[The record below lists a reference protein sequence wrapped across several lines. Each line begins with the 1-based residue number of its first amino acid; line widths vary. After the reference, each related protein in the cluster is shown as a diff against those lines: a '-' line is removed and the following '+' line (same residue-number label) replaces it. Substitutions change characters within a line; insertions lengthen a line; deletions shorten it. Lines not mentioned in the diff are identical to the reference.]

1 MTQAQAIGPQR
12 WASRFQKALAYYL
25 RAGEPGVARRIDQM
39 CAATGLDRSRVYAW
53 RSGRSLPNA
62 YAIALMAEWFG
73 AMYPDFTAGRLLGL
87 EPLPPTREENQD
99 GEHD

>member
-1 MTQAQAIGPQR
+1 MPSPSKDGPQR
-12 WASRFQKALAYYL
+12 WAAGFRASLAYFL
-25 RAGEPGVARRIDQM
+25 REGEPGVARRIDEM

-73 AMYPDFTAGRLLGL
+73 GQYPDLSLI
-87 EPLPPTREENQD
+87 
-99 GEHD
+99 HI

>member
-1 MTQAQAIGPQR
+1 MTNPSAIGPQR
-12 WASRFQKALAYYL
+12 WAKRFRIALDHYL
-25 RAGEPGVARRIDQM
+25 RADEPGVARRIDEM

-73 AMYPDFTAGRLLGL
+73 SQYPDFTADRLLGL
-87 EPLPPTREENQD
+87 LPARA
-99 GEHD
+99 